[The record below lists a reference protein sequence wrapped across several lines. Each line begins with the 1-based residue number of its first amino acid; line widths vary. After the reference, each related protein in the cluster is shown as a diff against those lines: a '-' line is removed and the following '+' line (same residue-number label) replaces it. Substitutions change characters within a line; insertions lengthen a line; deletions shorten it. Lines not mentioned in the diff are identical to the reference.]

1 MWPLL
6 VLSIISLACIFER
19 FLFWINL
26 NKQNNLLINYILENF
41 EDKKN
46 SEIFIKKLIT
56 KHFQI
61 KKNRKTF
68 NVVYFN

>member
-6 VLSIISLACIFER
+6 VLSIISLACVFER

-26 NKQNNLLINYILENF
+26 NKQNNLLINYILENY

-46 SEIFIKKLIT
+46 AEILIQKLKSSIVLT
-56 KHFQI
+56 I
-61 KKNRKTF
+61 A
-68 NVVYFN
+68 